1 MNDNINRPSHY
12 RKNRIECIDAIKSSL
27 GDGYESY
34 LVGNII
40 KYMWR
45 YRHKNGLED
54 LEKAQW
60 YLKELIKTKKRHNSQ
75 WI

>member
-54 LEKAQW
+54 LE
-60 YLKELIKTKKRHNSQ
+60 RHNGILKS
-75 WI
+75 

>member
-12 RKNRIECIDAIKSSL
+12 RKNRIERIDAIKSSL

-75 WI
+75 

>member
-60 YLKELIKTKKRHNSQ
+60 YLKELIKTKKRHNRQ
-75 WI
+75 

>member
-60 YLKELIKTKKRHNSQ
+60 YLNKLISTIKDKHKD
-75 WI
+75 